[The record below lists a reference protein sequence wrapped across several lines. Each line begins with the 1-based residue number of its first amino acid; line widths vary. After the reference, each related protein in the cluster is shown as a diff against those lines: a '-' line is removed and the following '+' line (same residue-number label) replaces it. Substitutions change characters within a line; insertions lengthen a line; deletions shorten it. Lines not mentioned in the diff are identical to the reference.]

1 MKKVFFI
8 LILALSPICWAD
20 NYVFMKAQRDLN
32 QSLIAFNKKDT
43 ECRESAI
50 TLPATIFSNININ
63 AEEKKVAL
71 RYYHAKSLFE
81 CTQEEIKNY
90 LLASATI
97 AALADE
103 ERARSVCESNL
114 LFIDIKLHWLKAE
127 ADYQKLDDSL
137 KASLNQIEL
146 LQQPFKLIESAIA
159 LGL

>member
-1 MKKVFFI
+1 MEMRIMKKVFFI
-8 LILALSPICWAD
+8 LTLTLPTICWAD

-50 TLPATIFSNININ
+50 TLPPTIFSNMKIN

-97 AALADE
+97 AALDRKSTRLNSSHVRISYA
-103 ERARSVCESNL
+103 VFC
-114 LFIDIKLHWLKAE
+114 LKKKNNWKWE
-127 ADYQKLDDSL
+127 
-137 KASLNQIEL
+137 
-146 LQQPFKLIESAIA
+146 
-159 LGL
+159 